1 MTPTV
6 VLVIT
11 GIIGLYMA
19 WNIGANDVANAMG
32 TSVGSGAL
40 TLKQA
45 IVVAG
50 LLEFCGAVLVGAYV
64 TDTVRKG
71 IVDPVIFASD
81 PNTLIYGMMGA
92 LASAALWLNLSSYFG
107 WPVSTTHSIV
117 GAVSGFGILIGGFS
131 AIKWWTMFKIVSSW
145 VVSPVVGGLTGYIVY
160 QVIRKTVIAKDD
172 PGAAARKQFFL
183 WTGLLMF
190 VVSLVTLFKGLKNL
204 KLKLS
209 SLQALALS
217 SGLGV
222 LGMIIG
228 KVLAPRTKWGKDG
241 GEGGLKAMESTF
253 TSLQVVTA
261 ATVAFAHGAN
271 DVANAVGP
279 MAAVIGTVRSGAVA
293 QKVDVPI
300 WILLLGGA
308 GIVVGLA
315 TYGYKVMAT
324 IGQKIT
330 EITPSRGFAAEFGA
344 AITILLGSKLGLPL
358 STTHT
363 LVGSVL
369 GVGFARGFRA
379 LNMKVVRSIAF
390 SWILTIPAAAGVCIV
405 FFYIFRFI
413 GIVAV

>member
-1 MTPTV
+1 
-6 VLVIT
+6 
-11 GIIGLYMA
+11 
-19 WNIGANDVANAMG
+19 
-32 TSVGSGAL
+32 
-40 TLKQA
+40 
-45 IVVAG
+45 
-50 LLEFCGAVLVGAYV
+50 
-64 TDTVRKG
+64 
-71 IVDPVIFASD
+71 
-81 PNTLIYGMMGA
+81 
-92 LASAALWLNLSSYFG
+92 
-107 WPVSTTHSIV
+107 
-117 GAVSGFGILIGGFS
+117 
-131 AIKWWTMFKIVSSW
+131 MFKIVSSW

-390 SWILTIPAAAGVCIV
+390 SWILTIPAAVGVCIV